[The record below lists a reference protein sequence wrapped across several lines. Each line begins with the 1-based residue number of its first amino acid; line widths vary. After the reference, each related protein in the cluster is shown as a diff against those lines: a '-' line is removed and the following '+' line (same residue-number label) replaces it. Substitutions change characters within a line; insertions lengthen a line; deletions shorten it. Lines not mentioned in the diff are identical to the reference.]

1 MKGAVRIISARQA
14 NSREVE
20 QDKGHPHLEE
30 GKTKIRDTHFLKGL
44 KQVKDKGHPYLEES
58 SYTVLAPWPAGD
70 PP

>member
-1 MKGAVRIISARQA
+1 MTRPRSAQVSLA
-14 NSREVE
+14 DTPWY

-44 KQVKDKGHPYLEES
+44 KQDKGHPHLEEPG
-58 SYTVLAPWPAGD
+58 YTDLAPWPVGD